1 MNIQELIPG
10 RICKVMLATLLSA
23 VSYAQPPQAAQQKK
37 ELALHGHKRVDNYY
51 WLREGRNPKVKAYLE
66 AENTYLKNTLA
77 PTQDLQNKL
86 FGEISSRIR
95 ENDKSVSYKDNGY
108 TYYTRYEAS
117 NEYPLYLRKSLAA
130 DAKEE
135 VLLDANAMAKG
146 RRYFS
151 LSNFGMKV
159 SPDNKWLALGL
170 DNTGEG
176 TFTILFRNLET
187 GAWLPERIKGT
198 VGDIAWANDSKTIF
212 YSCYDRSYRASKVKK
227 HVIGQGEKD
236 PLMFEEKDRQFDVY
250 VYKSTSGKFVML
262 RSFSGTSTEY
272 RVLDADKPSSEFS
285 AIQPRTPGLEY
296 SVAHAGGKFYILT
309 NDAAPDF
316 RVMVCPDSLSTK
328 EHWKEVVP
336 VNRNGRIFELEVFR
350 DYLVLQEVVN
360 GIEQIRV
367 VNLKDGSA
375 HYIAFSEEA
384 YSVYFP
390 GAPVSW
396 NYDVNSEWVRFNYSS
411 LVTPDAVYDYN
422 MRTHETKL
430 VRQQAIPDGYQSSGY
445 ETKRI
450 YAVAKDG
457 SRIPVTLVYKKGLVL
472 NGENPLLLS
481 AYGAYGGYDTP
492 RFSAAR
498 ISLLNRGFVYAIAH
512 VRGGEEMGR
521 KWYEDGKQ
529 LHKINS
535 FTDFISCAEYLIEN
549 KYTNATKLF
558 AQGQSAGGLIMGYAA
573 NNYAVLFRGIIM
585 EVPFLDVIT
594 TMLGDSYDFPEW
606 GNPKIKA
613 HYDYM
618 LSYSPY
624 DNIKKQAYPA
634 MLVIVGFNDQYWD
647 GAKWVAK
654 VRAHDTGN
662 NPVLLST
669 DFSSGHDGPSGKFA
683 FYKEVAMEYAF
694 ILSLC
699 GITH

>member
-1 MNIQELIPG
+1 MNASGSIAGCVYGIM
-10 RICKVMLATLLSA
+10 IAVLLSL
-23 VSYAQPPQAAQQKK
+23 VSHAQPPQAPQQKK
-37 ELALHGHKRVDNYY
+37 ELVLHGHKRVDQYY
-51 WLREGRNPKVKAYLE
+51 WLREGGNPKVKAYLE
-66 AENTYLKNTLA
+66 AENAYLKNVLA
-77 PTQDLQNKL
+77 PTQELQHKL

-95 ENDKSVSYKDNGY
+95 ENDQSVSYKDNGY
-108 TYYTRYEAS
+108 TYYTRYEG
-117 NEYPLYLRKSLAA
+117 NNDYPLYLRKGEAG

-135 VLLDANAMAKG
+135 VLVDANAMAKG
-146 RRYFS
+146 HRYFS
-151 LSNFGMKV
+151 LSHFGMKV

-170 DNTGEG
+170 DSTGEG
-176 TFTILFRNLET
+176 TFTIIFRNLET

-198 VGDIAWANDSKTIF
+198 VGDIAWANDSKTVF
-212 YSCYDRSYRASKVKK
+212 YSCYDRSYRASKVKR
-227 HVIGQGEKD
+227 HVIGKAEKD
-236 PLMFEEKDRQFDVY
+236 QLMFEEKDKQFDVY
-250 VYKSTSGKFVML
+250 IYKSTSGKFIML
-262 RSFSGTSTEY
+262 RSFCGTSTEY
-272 RVLDADKPSSEFS
+272 RVLDADRPSSEFRVV
-285 AIQPRTPGLEY
+285 QPRRPGLEY
-296 SVAHAGGKFYILT
+296 SVCPAAGKFYILT
-309 NDAAPDF
+309 NDNAPDF
-316 RVMVCPDSLSTK
+316 RVMVSPDSLSTK

-336 VNRNGRIFELEVFR
+336 ANPKGRMFELEVFR

-367 VNLKDGSA
+367 VSLKDRSS
-375 HYIAFSEEA
+375 HEIAFSEEA

-390 GAPVSW
+390 AAPVSR
-396 NYDVNSEWVRFNYSS
+396 NSDFNSEWVRFNYSS
-411 LVTPDAVYDYN
+411 LVTPDAVYEYN
-422 MRTHETKL
+422 MRTHKKKL
-430 VRQQAIPDGYQSSGY
+430 IKQQAIPDGYQRSGY
-445 ETKRI
+445 ETKRL
-450 YAVAKDG
+450 YAAAKDG

-498 ISLLNRGFVYAIAH
+498 ISLLDRGFVYAIAH

-529 LHKINS
+529 LNKINS
-535 FTDFISCAEYLIEN
+535 FTDFVSCAEFLVEN
-549 KYTNATKLF
+549 KYTNAGKLF

-573 NNYAVLFRGIIM
+573 NNHAALFRGIVM

-606 GNPKIKA
+606 GNPKMKS

-634 MLVIVGFNDQYWD
+634 MLVLVGFNDQYWD

-662 NPVLLST
+662 NPVVLST

-683 FYKEVAMEYAF
+683 FYKEVAMQYAF
-694 ILSLC
+694 ILALC
-699 GITH
+699 GITT

>member
-1 MNIQELIPG
+1 MNTSGSIPG
-10 RICKVMLATLLSA
+10 RVCSMVIAALLAA
-23 VSYAQPPQAAQQKK
+23 VSYAQPPQALQQKK
-37 ELALHGHKRVDNYY
+37 ELTLHGHKRVDNYY
-51 WLREGRNPKVKAYLE
+51 WMREGGSSKVKAQLQ
-66 AENTYLKNTLA
+66 AENVYLKNSLA
-77 PTQDLQNKL
+77 ATQDLQNKL

-108 TYYTRYEAS
+108 VYYTRYETN
-117 NEYPLYLRKSLAA
+117 NEYPLYLRKGETEG
-130 DAKEE
+130 AKEE
-135 VLLDANAMAKG
+135 VLIDANSMAKG
-146 RRYFS
+146 HRYFS

-170 DNTGEG
+170 DSTGEG
-176 TFTILFRNLET
+176 TFTIVFRNLET

-198 VGDIAWANDSKTIF
+198 VGDIAWANDSKTVF
-212 YSCYDRSYRASKVKK
+212 YSCYDRSYRASRVKK
-227 HVIGQGEKD
+227 HVVGQAEKD
-236 PLMFEEKDRQFDVY
+236 QLMFEEKDKQFDVY
-250 VYKSTSGKFVML
+250 VYKSTSGKFIML
-262 RSFSGTSTEY
+262 RSFCGTSTEY
-272 RVLDADKPSSEFS
+272 RVLDADKPSSDFRV
-285 AIQPRTPGLEY
+285 IQPRTPGLEY
-296 SVAHAGGKFYILT
+296 SVCHAAGKFYILT
-309 NDAAPDF
+309 NDGAPDF
-316 RVMVCPDSLSTK
+316 RVMVSPDSLPSK
-328 EHWKEVVP
+328 EHWKELVP
-336 VNRNGRIFELEVFR
+336 MNHAGRIFELAAFR

-360 GIEQIRV
+360 GVEQIRV
-367 VNLKDGSA
+367 VSLKDGSD
-375 HYIAFSEEA
+375 HYIGFGEEA

-390 GAPVSW
+390 AAPVSW

-411 LVTPDAVYDYN
+411 LVTPDAVYEYN
-422 MRTHETKL
+422 MRTHEKKL
-430 VRQQAIPDGYQSSGY
+430 IKQQFIPGDYLSSDY
-445 ETKRI
+445 ETKRV
-450 YAVAKDG
+450 YALAKDL

-472 NGENPLLLS
+472 NGGNPLLLS

-521 KWYEDGKQ
+521 KWYEEGKQ
-529 LHKINS
+529 LNKINS
-535 FTDFISCAEYLIEN
+535 FTDFISCAEFLVES
-549 KYTNATKLF
+549 KYTNAGKLF

-573 NNYAVLFRGIIM
+573 NNHAALFNGIVM

-606 GNPKIKA
+606 GNPKIKS

-634 MLVIVGFNDQYWD
+634 MLVVVGFNDQYWD

-694 ILSLC
+694 ILSRC
-699 GITH
+699 GITQ